1 MERESRN
8 RILDAAARVYAE
20 SGFRGATTRRIAD
33 EAGVNEITIFR
44 QFGSKAALI
53 DEAIR
58 SRAGTPTSVLPPLP
72 AEPRDPERELTAW
85 CGAHL
90 ERLRACRSLIRQ
102 SMGEVEE
109 RPAAGPCAT
118 ASTSGA
124 AQELKAYMQ
133 RLHDHGFVDWGEC
146 RAPGTERARSEIA
159 HAAGAMLM
167 ASLFGDAMGRDFM
180 PDMYPQP
187 PERAA
192 GLYVRLFLCAIG
204 ASAPETAGAG
214 PAHAPSPP
222 APQPPSPQHRTSQ
235 HRSSPH
241 RPTPSTKRR

>member
-1 MERESRN
+1 MESRD
-8 RILDAAARVYAE
+8 RILAAAARVYAE
-20 SGFRGATTRRIAD
+20 AGFRGATTRRIAD

-58 SRAGTPTSVLPPLP
+58 SRAGVPGSALPLP
-72 AEPRDPERELTAW
+72 AEPRDPERELAAW

-90 ERLRACRSLIRQ
+90 EQLRASRSLIRK
-102 SMGEVEE
+102 SMGEIEE

-118 ASTSGA
+118 APTSGA
-124 AQELKAYMQ
+124 AQELKAYMR
-133 RLHDHGFVDWGEC
+133 RLHDHGFVDWGE
-146 RAPGTERARSEIA
+146 RRPPGTERARSEIA

-192 GLYVRLFLCAIG
+192 ELYVRLFLSAIG
-204 ASAPETAGAG
+204 ARAPA
-214 PAHAPSPP
+214 APSARP
-222 APQPPSPQHRTSQ
+222 AQHQQHEQHEQDRP
-235 HRSSPH
+235 HRSSSH
-241 RPTPSTKRR
+241 RPTPSTKTR